1 MITPATSGSSG
12 KKSTFSEARM
22 RSCASRKPAPEVG
35 VEVGVAK
42 PVEAAEEAVG
52 VPLEGVAAAEA
63 REHAEAEAEAEVR
76 AAVVEAVGVE
86 EADGGSPWRQFTPS
100 GMSKTSRAAPTTTA
114 RSRLTRRIKYE
125 IGAHL

>member
-1 MITPATSGSSG
+1 MVIPATSGSSG

-35 VEVGVAK
+35 VEVVVAK
-42 PVEAAEEAVG
+42 PVGAAEEAIG
-52 VPLEGVAAAEA
+52 VPLEGAAAAET
-63 REHAEAEAEAEVR
+63 REHAEAEAEVR

-100 GMSKTSRAAPTTTA
+100 GMSKTRRAAPTTTA